1 MKRLKLLFDASDITL
16 TAAVFVLITALVP
29 MEIIL
34 RLINQVKVKGIPCLY
49 DAFINVNM
57 GAVWRYVIPFVLFY
71 VLYVQKYDMNS
82 AIVIRRKNVRR
93 VWLNSQINMVV
104 AAAFFSLYCAVVTG
118 IAGWIMTGKVCNWG
132 EKFSRAFFAKGE
144 IIESPPQIWLLI
156 TAFIIDTFVCLY
168 VSGTLMML
176 VWWLTNKQWIG
187 FLAAIGVTSFE
198 HIAGRG
204 YLSFYYTLNEG
215 IFMTGLSLWKNII
228 YPMVLYV
235 VVVLITVVVIR
246 RKDFFR

>member
-118 IAGWIMTGKVCNWG
+118 IAGWLMTGKVCNWG
-132 EKFSRAFFAKGE
+132 EKFSRAYFATGD
-144 IIESPPQIWLLI
+144 IVLNQPHLWLLVV
-156 TAFIIDTFVCLY
+156 AFIIDTFVCLY
-168 VSGTLMML
+168 VSGTIMILIL
-176 VWWLTNKQWIG
+176 WITDKQWIG
-187 FLAAIGVTSFE
+187 FLVAIAVISFE
-198 HIAGRG
+198 HLSCRG
-204 YLSFYYTLNEG
+204 FLSFYYTLKVN
-215 IFMTGLSLWKNII
+215 IFTTGVAPWKYII
-228 YPMVLYV
+228 YPLMLSFVTAL
-235 VVVLITVVVIR
+235 LTTVTIR